1 MVDDEAVLFLRNFG
15 DFQDFDL
22 FGVVLGVG
30 KDLFEDLLEVV
41 LVLDG
46 FNGFQSLKV
55 DLDLLNVGLFLL
67 PKHVGLVGLADHS
80 SDQKS
85 LISGKNAL
93 DFSRF
98 AVVYSRHSGEFVVVE
113 FKSIFLVDELVP
125 LLVDFVAVDIA
136 LSEHNLI

>member
-15 DFQDFDL
+15 YFQDFNL

-30 KDLFEDLLEVV
+30 EDLFEDLFEVV
-41 LVLDG
+41 FVLDG
-46 FNGFQSLKV
+46 FNGFQSLEV
-55 DLDLLNVGLFLL
+55 NLDLLNVGFFLF

-85 LISGKNAL
+85 LISCENAL

-98 AVVYSRHSGEFVVVE
+98 AVVYS
-113 FKSIFLVDELVP
+113 
-125 LLVDFVAVDIA
+125 
-136 LSEHNLI
+136 